1 MTDTPWI
8 LQRLRSWIHAPHGL
22 PVIEFVGLR
31 RGLIRWR
38 CPCGK
43 VISTSELGGHH
54 DTQKREG
61 VHRRE

>member
-8 LQRLRSWIHAPHGL
+8 LQRLRSWLHAPHGL

-43 VISTSELGGHH
+43 VISESELGGHH
-54 DTQKREG
+54 DP
-61 VHRRE
+61 